1 MKKYPTFSLTFLT
14 LISLAADSSHA
25 ADLLAYY
32 NYNGDA
38 NDSSGNGANG
48 TLTDGAVISA
58 DGMGYSGAGGD
69 SSLDLGTSAAGNS
82 EHSASTVDFSS
93 AITKNSMSVSFWQY
107 NVGDGAGGNVN
118 NTPFAVVGT
127 GAEAR
132 GFGAHTTWSNGIL
145 YFDHS
150 GCCAEPQRLTS
161 VGALDPNLID
171 GWHHVV
177 LQVDNG
183 SKEIWL
189 DGVLLNSQATGAAAI
204 SSTLT
209 GDLFVGLQ
217 YNGSVG
223 FAGRIDEFA
232 AYSGS
237 LTEAEIGQL
246 AAGTAAPTDIATLP
260 EDADED
266 GLLDSW
272 EVAFGLS
279 PDDDGSV
286 DPNNGPDGDPDMDG
300 LTNLEELN
308 AGLEPD
314 NDDFDMDGLL
324 DGVETNT
331 GTYVDATD
339 TGTDPKNA
347 DTDRDGLADGVE
359 DGGGIFVS
367 ASQPGTDPNNSDTDG
382 DKQSDGFKITNS
394 TDPNDPNSKS
404 VVATVTLI
412 DGLLGGDLTDP
423 EDDGVDG
430 ETIFADGDNPQTA
443 GENFNWISITANAE
457 EYFGNFGGSEGS
469 FDVFDN
475 QIGGGQNKL
484 CCGGEPV
491 EITVQFEVAVSL
503 THITLTSSNDTPGR
517 DPLDFEIQGSNDG
530 TVFETIYARADDESI
545 WGGARDLTAQID
557 LPSPSDA
564 YEYIRY
570 AVTRTGIG
578 VHAISEIEYFGETGP
593 VAPLQITSI
602 DFNPATNEVT
612 LTWNS
617 RDNRTYSVFTSGDMT
632 GFSEDIDDSIASGG
646 EVTSFTFA
654 LSNPIDVRRFFRVV
668 ENE

>member
-1 MKKYPTFSLTFLT
+1 MSKYLSSNLHVALFL
-14 LISLAADSSHA
+14 AVAMVSSA
-25 ADLLAYY
+25 GAVDLL
-32 NYNGDA
+32 DEDFSA
-38 NDSSGNGANG
+38 NDGGFVQEATGNTPIPSIYNSGSGTWSMEGDDSGPATNTITSLPIAVPTTHEIQVSFDHRYSIEGGNWDGAGLQISIDGGAFTNVPSSAFTQNGYTNPLPLIGNHVLIGLDGFSTDSAGYGDGTFITSIAKVGVIDAGSSIQVRFVGAFDEGAKGPGNPNWEIDSVKVE
-48 TLTDGAVISA
+48 TLTDADN
-58 DGMGYSGAGGD
+58 DGMDDAYEDAN
-69 SSLDLGTSAAGNS
+69 SLDRNVDDSA
-82 EHSASTVDFSS
+82 
-93 AITKNSMSVSFWQY
+93 
-107 NVGDGAGGNVN
+107 
-118 NTPFAVVGT
+118 
-127 GAEAR
+127 
-132 GFGAHTTWSNGIL
+132 
-145 YFDHS
+145 
-150 GCCAEPQRLTS
+150 
-161 VGALDPNLID
+161 
-171 GWHHVV
+171 
-177 LQVDNG
+177 
-183 SKEIWL
+183 
-189 DGVLLNSQATGAAAI
+189 
-204 SSTLT
+204 
-209 GDLFVGLQ
+209 GDL
-217 YNGSVG
+217 
-223 FAGRIDEFA
+223 
-232 AYSGS
+232 
-237 LTEAEIGQL
+237 
-246 AAGTAAPTDIATLP
+246 
-260 EDADED
+260 
-266 GLLDSW
+266 DSDN
-272 EVAFGLS
+272 S
-279 PDDDGSV
+279 
-286 DPNNGPDGDPDMDG
+286 
-300 LTNLEELN
+300 TNLEEYIRGTDPN
-308 AGLEPD
+308 
-314 NDDFDMDGLL
+314 NDDTDDDGVL
-324 DGVETNT
+324 DGNEDGG
-331 GTYVDATD
+331 GTFVSATE
-339 TGTDPKNA
+339 TGTDPLVA
-347 DTDRDGLADGVE
+347 DTDEDGLADGVE
-359 DGGGIFVS
+359 DGGGTFVS
-367 ASQPGTDPNNSDTDG
+367 ATQTGTDPNKADTDG
-382 DKQSDGFKITNS
+382 DKQKDGFEVNRS

-404 VVATVTLI
+404 AVPTITLI

-593 VAPLQITSI
+593 VAPLQISSI
-602 DFNPATNEVT
+602 DVNSATNEVT

-617 RDNRTYSVFTSGDMT
+617 RDNRTYSVFTSSDMT
-632 GFSEDIDDSIASGG
+632 GFSEDVDDSIPSGG
-646 EVTSFTFA
+646 DLTSFTFA

>member
-1 MKKYPTFSLTFLT
+1 MLKYLFCNLPVAPFL
-14 LISLAADSSHA
+14 AVAMVSSA
-25 ADLLAYY
+25 GAVDLLVEDFA
-32 NYNGDA
+32 A
-38 NDSSGNGANG
+38 NDGGFVQEATGNTPIDSIYNSASGTWSMEGDDSGPATNTITSPSIAVPTTHGIQVSFDHRYSIEGGNWDGAGLQISIDGGAFTNVPSSAFEQNGYTNPLPLIGNHVLIGLDGFSTDSAGYGDGTFITSIAKVGVVEAGSSIQVRFVGAFDEGAKGPGNPNWEIDSVKVE
-48 TLTDGAVISA
+48 TLTDADN
-58 DGMGYSGAGGD
+58 DGMDDAYEDAN
-69 SSLDLGTSAAGNS
+69 SLDKNVDDSA
-82 EHSASTVDFSS
+82 
-93 AITKNSMSVSFWQY
+93 
-107 NVGDGAGGNVN
+107 
-118 NTPFAVVGT
+118 
-127 GAEAR
+127 
-132 GFGAHTTWSNGIL
+132 
-145 YFDHS
+145 
-150 GCCAEPQRLTS
+150 
-161 VGALDPNLID
+161 
-171 GWHHVV
+171 
-177 LQVDNG
+177 
-183 SKEIWL
+183 
-189 DGVLLNSQATGAAAI
+189 
-204 SSTLT
+204 
-209 GDLFVGLQ
+209 GDL
-217 YNGSVG
+217 
-223 FAGRIDEFA
+223 
-232 AYSGS
+232 
-237 LTEAEIGQL
+237 
-246 AAGTAAPTDIATLP
+246 
-260 EDADED
+260 
-266 GLLDSW
+266 DSDN
-272 EVAFGLS
+272 S
-279 PDDDGSV
+279 
-286 DPNNGPDGDPDMDG
+286 
-300 LTNLEELN
+300 TNLEEYIRGTDPN
-308 AGLEPD
+308 
-314 NDDFDMDGLL
+314 NDDTDDDGVL
-324 DGVETNT
+324 DGNEDGG
-331 GTYVDATD
+331 GTFVSATE
-339 TGTDPKNA
+339 TGTDPLVA
-347 DTDRDGLADGVE
+347 DTDEDGLADGVE
-359 DGGGIFVS
+359 DGGGTFVS
-367 ASQPGTDPNNSDTDG
+367 ATQTGTDPNKADTDG
-382 DKQSDGFKITNS
+382 DKQKDGFEVNRS

-404 VVATVTLI
+404 AVPTITLI

-617 RDNRTYSVFTSGDMT
+617 RDNRTYSVFTSSDMT
-632 GFSEDIDDSIASGG
+632 GFSEDVDDSIPSGG
-646 EVTSFTFA
+646 DLTSFTFA
-654 LSNPIDVRRFFRVV
+654 LSDPIDVRRFFRVV